1 MKNTLIIWLLIS
13 VVACTQKESQTA
25 AESTVKKE
33 DLLTA
38 KWIEGDWESL
48 YNNEPFYESYQ
59 FKDDST
65 IVITS
70 YIYMGTDSASMST
83 NVLHWKDGAYF
94 LGEALNYKVVEMN
107 KKEIRMDRHGQ
118 ASNDVLW
125 TALDSNTWTALL
137 TSTAD
142 TLLYTMRRIESMDS
156 IRNLSKNIHSHV
168 E

>member
-1 MKNTLIIWLLIS
+1 MKNILIIGLLIS
-13 VVACTQKESQTA
+13 LIACKQKESQTA

-33 DLLTA
+33 DLLKA
-38 KWIEGDWESL
+38 KWIEGNWESL
-48 YNNEPFYESYQ
+48 YNNDPFYESYQ

-107 KKEIRMDRHGQ
+107 NKEIRMDRHGQ

-142 TLLYTMRRIESMDS
+142 TLLYTMRRTESMDS
-156 IRNLSKNIHSHV
+156 ISNLVKPMQHSIQ
-168 E
+168 

>member
-1 MKNTLIIWLLIS
+1 MIGLLIS
-13 VVACTQKESQTA
+13 FIACKQKASQTET
-25 AESTVKKE
+25 ESTVKKE
-33 DLLTA
+33 DLSTA

-48 YNNEPFYESYQ
+48 YNNKPFYESYQ
-59 FKDDST
+59 FRDDST

-107 KKEIRMDRHGQ
+107 DKEIRMDRHGQ

-142 TLLYTMRRIESMDS
+142 TLLYTMRRTESMDS
-156 IRNLSKNIHSHV
+156 IISINKPMPHTIQ
-168 E
+168 